1 MGRSQLIAV
10 AVAAVAFVTI
20 AFGME
25 RLAPAMRDGASAVTK
40 LSSTSARALMRE
52 ATDGMDARAEAEIHG
67 LERMLD
73 AAESD
78 ARKVDLLKQ
87 LSGAWY
93 RAGRP
98 ALAGHFAEQVAETAP
113 TDTAYS
119 IAATTYS
126 LCLRRD
132 SLSAKQRAFCS
143 ERAVPAYETAISL
156 APANPA
162 HRLNLAI
169 HLAENPPPD
178 NPMRGILLLRELN
191 EANPDDVPVLLQ
203 LGRLALQTGQNE
215 KARERLSHAVDVEP
229 ANRQAQC
236 LLAEA
241 AGRLGDVATATT
253 AAQACAE
260 LATPPPG
267 NPN

>member
-1 MGRSQLIAV
+1 MPRSQLLALAI
-10 AVAAVAFVTI
+10 AAVAFVTI

-78 ARKVDLLKQ
+78 PRKVDLLKQ

-93 RAGRP
+93 RAGKP

-126 LCLRRD
+126 LCLRAD
-132 SLSAKQRAFCS
+132 SLSAKQRAFCE

-156 APANPA
+156 APENTT
-162 HRLNLAI
+162 HRLNLAV
-169 HLAENPPPD
+169 HLAENPPSG
-178 NPMRGILLLRELN
+178 NPMRGVLLLRELN
-191 EANPDDVPVLLQ
+191 DADPDDVSVLVQ
-203 LGRLALQTGQNE
+203 LGRLSLQTGQNE
-215 KARERLSHAVDVEP
+215 NARKRLTRAVQVAP
-229 ANRQAQC
+229 ANRKAQC

-241 AGRLGDVATATT
+241 ANRLGDAATAAT
-253 AAQACAE
+253 AGRACAE
-260 LATPPPG
+260 LATAPTTPID
-267 NPN
+267 

>member
-1 MGRSQLIAV
+1 MAQPQYLALG
-10 AVAAVAFVTI
+10 VAALAFLGIT
-20 AFGME
+20 FGLD
-25 RLAPAMRDGASAVTK
+25 RLAPPMREGASAVTK

-78 ARKVDLLKQ
+78 ARKADVMKQ

-98 ALAGHFAEQVAETAP
+98 ALAGHFAEQVAEIAP
-113 TDTAYS
+113 SDTAWS

-126 LCLRRD
+126 LCLRAD
-132 SLSAKQRAFCS
+132 SLSAKQQAFCE

-156 APANPA
+156 APAESS

-169 HLAENPPPD
+169 HLAENPPAD

-191 EANPDDVPVLLQ
+191 EADPEDVGVLIQ
-203 LGRLALQTGQNE
+203 LGRLSLQTGQLEN
-215 KARERLSHAVDVEP
+215 ARKRLSEAVRVDP
-229 ANRQAQC
+229 ANRNAQC

-241 AGRLGDVATATT
+241 AGRLGDAAAAAA
-253 AAQACAE
+253 AAQACGD
-260 LATPPPG
+260 LAQRPQ
-267 NPN
+267 

>member
-1 MGRSQLIAV
+1 MARPQTLALGL
-10 AVAAVAFVTI
+10 AALAFLGI
-20 AFGME
+20 YFGLE
-25 RLAPAMRDGASAVTK
+25 RLAPPMREGASAVTK

-52 ATDGMDARAEAEIHG
+52 ATDRMDARAEAEIHG

-78 ARKVDLLKQ
+78 ARKADVMKQ

-98 ALAGHFAEQVAETAP
+98 ALAGHFAEQVAEIAP
-113 TDTAYS
+113 SDTAWS

-126 LCLRRD
+126 LCLRAD
-132 SLSAKQRAFCS
+132 SLSAKQQAFCE

-156 APANPA
+156 APAESS

-169 HLAENPPPD
+169 HLAENPPAD

-191 EANPDDVPVLLQ
+191 EADPEDVGVLIQ
-203 LGRLALQTGQNE
+203 LGRLSLQTGQLEN
-215 KARERLSHAVDVEP
+215 ARKRLSEAVRVDP
-229 ANRQAQC
+229 ANRNAQC

-241 AGRLGDVATATT
+241 AGRLGDAAAAAA
-253 AAQACAE
+253 AAQACGD
-260 LATPPPG
+260 LAQQPQ
-267 NPN
+267 